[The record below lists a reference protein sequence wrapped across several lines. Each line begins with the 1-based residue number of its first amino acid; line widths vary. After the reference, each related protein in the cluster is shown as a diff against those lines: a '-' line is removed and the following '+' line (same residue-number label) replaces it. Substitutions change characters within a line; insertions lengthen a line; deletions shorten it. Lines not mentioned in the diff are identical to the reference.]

1 MSMSVSEEVN
11 KQVENEKNS
20 VSDGITGDDQIVF
33 DALNNDSS
41 ESKSG
46 RKLKPSQKI
55 ADNYDAKKLKFITFL
70 PICLPPP

>member
-1 MSMSVSEEVN
+1 MSNMSMSVSEEVN
-11 KQVENEKNS
+11 KQVEIEKNS

-55 ADNYDAKKLKFITFL
+55 TLTT
-70 PICLPPP
+70 CLVGRV